1 MNHLAASEADKG
13 GGWAYLVALRVAVL
27 EKEAR
32 ENAPFMVEISK
43 DGPELPSVPEINDR
57 ARELKKE
64 LSEQG
69 HVLVTRGKFVICRR
83 CKARKRPGNAE
94 GWLQTPCTGEAKAV
108 KHCRKQE
115 DSSQSA
121 AVNTPSEMLL
131 VSRAKR
137 KSILQQRAKERRD
150 NESKRRKLE
159 TEASQTAIAQLT
171 EEHKDAQ
178 AEISRE
184 DIPFTVHDSHTN
196 LVYIGGFVG
205 CSDCG
210 LHASNNWV
218 KNRLVQQCRK
228 HCPDGTKGH
237 VERLKRGK
245 HPKGGQG
252 NEWPDGSLNPT
263 PKRVRRLQ
271 Q

>member
-1 MNHLAASEADKG
+1 M
-13 GGWAYLVALRVAVL
+13 
-27 EKEAR
+27 
-32 ENAPFMVEISK
+32 
-43 DGPELPSVPEINDR
+43 
-57 ARELKKE
+57 
-64 LSEQG
+64 
-69 HVLVTRGKFVICRR
+69 T
-83 CKARKRPGNAE
+83 
-94 GWLQTPCTGEAKAV
+94 
-108 KHCRKQE
+108 
-115 DSSQSA
+115 
-121 AVNTPSEMLL
+121 L

-205 CSDCG
+205 CCDCG
-210 LHASNNWV
+210 LHASSNWA

-237 VERLKRGK
+237 VEKLKQGK

-252 NEWPDGSLNPT
+252 NEWPDGCLNPT